1 MYSEILLP
9 TDGESASQTA
19 LEHAVE
25 LADRYDA
32 RLHVLYVVDTAA
44 YASFDAGAETIVS
57 ALKTQGEEAV
67 ESAVETAEDAGVRAV
82 SEIVSGSPHS
92 EIIEYAAGEGI
103 DLVVMGTHGRTGL
116 DRYLLGSVTER
127 VVRTSETPVLTV
139 HPPDAEQ

>member
-9 TDGESASQTA
+9 TDGEPASKVA

-57 ALKTQGEEAV
+57 ALRDQGEDAV
-67 ESAVETAEDAGVRAV
+67 ESTVETADAAGVQTV
-82 SEIVSGSPHS
+82 SEVVSGSPHT
-92 EIIEYAAGEGI
+92 EIVEYAANNGV

-127 VVRTSETPVLTV
+127 VVRTAETPVLTV

>member
-9 TDGESASQTA
+9 TDGEPASEVA

-57 ALKTQGEEAV
+57 ALKEQGEAAV
-67 ESAVETAEDAGVRAV
+67 ESAVETAEAAGVPTVSAV
-82 SEIVSGSPHS
+82 VSGSPHA
-92 EIIEYAAGEGI
+92 EIVEYAGTEGV

-127 VVRTSETPVLTV
+127 VVRTTETPVLTV
-139 HPPDAEQ
+139 HPPEAEQ

>member
-9 TDGESASQTA
+9 TDGEPASEVA

-57 ALKTQGEEAV
+57 ALKEQGEAAV
-67 ESAVETAEDAGVRAV
+67 ESAVETAEAAGVPTVSAV
-82 SEIVSGSPHS
+82 VSGSPHA
-92 EIIEYAAGEGI
+92 EIVEYAADEGV

-127 VVRTSETPVLTV
+127 VVRTTETPVLTV
-139 HPPDAEQ
+139 HPPEAEQ